1 MSNDQPTYFKISFFT
16 PLHGAMPLFRRFF
29 VPKVHCSEGSLV
41 RRFVDPKVRC
51 SEGSL
56 IRILALIFQKK
67 ISAADPTHARAR
79 HVQILVKMGI
89 ADQIVFVI
97 VIITI
102 CMVYAIISRPTST
115 SAICCR
121 TTSINLS

>member
-1 MSNDQPTYFKISFFT
+1 MKD
-16 PLHGAMPLFRRFF
+16 GAMPLFRRFF

-41 RRFVDPKVRC
+41 RRFIDPKVRW

-67 ISAADPTHARAR
+67 ISAADPTQARVR
-79 HVQILVKMGI
+79 HGQILIKMGL

-97 VIITI
+97 VIT
-102 CMVYAIISRPTST
+102 MVHAIISRPST